1 MLKLRIRRIS
11 QRDLWLALMPLFL
24 VLALVFA
31 LSWRFIQPAPPERIV
46 MVTGAE
52 DSGDHMFALRYR
64 DILARDG
71 VTLELRTS
79 AGSQQNVGL
88 LMDDASDVDVG
99 FFQGG
104 SAYAANAPNLVSLGA
119 LYYQPLWIFYR
130 GPEVR
135 DFPGL
140 HGKKLAIGPEDSG
153 SRALALQLLAVNGV
167 VLPPTELLEHGGQH
181 ANDLLLQGAI
191 DGVLM
196 VAPPESPLV
205 AQLIGAPGIR
215 LLSLD
220 RAEAYTRR
228 FPDLTRLVLPK
239 GVFDF
244 IGNLPERDVV
254 MVSPTANLL
263 AKDSLDSALG
273 YLLMRAATEVHSG
286 ASLLNRA
293 REFPAALDSGFPLSD
308 EARRY
313 YASGPPFLQRYLPY
327 WAAVLVDRIWISLLP
342 VLALALPMMRLI
354 PPVYRWRVRSR
365 IYRWYAKL
373 KEVELE
379 LEDSPAPEQLQALL
393 ARLDQ
398 IERSVNRIN
407 TPLAYSD
414 NLYMFRQNINLVRQ
428 RVARVL
434 AESKSGEA

>member
-1 MLKLRIRRIS
+1 M
-11 QRDLWLALMPLFL
+11 A
-24 VLALVFA
+24 
-31 LSWRFIQPAPPERIV
+31 
-46 MVTGAE
+46 TGAE
-52 DSGDHMFALRYR
+52 DNGDHMFALRYR

-88 LMDDASDVDVG
+88 LMDEGSDVDVG
-99 FFQGG
+99 FLQGG

-119 LYYQPLWIFYR
+119 LYYQPLWVFYR

-167 VLPPTELLEHGGQH
+167 VLPPTELLAHGGQR
-181 ANDLLLQGAI
+181 ANDLLLDGAI

-205 AQLIGAPGIR
+205 EQLIRAPGIR

-244 IGNLPERDVV
+244 IGNLPDRDVV

-286 ASLLNRA
+286 ASLLSRA
-293 REFPAALDSGFPLSD
+293 GTFPAAMDSGFPLSG

-313 YASGPPFLQRYLPY
+313 YQSGPPFLQRYLPY

-379 LEDSPAPEQLQALL
+379 LEDGPAPEQLQALL
-393 ARLDQ
+393 DRLDQ

-414 NLYMFRQNINLVRQ
+414 QLYMFRQNINLVRQ

-434 AESKSGEA
+434 AESKEAVTGDR